1 MPCNL
6 NLLGGLSVSNGDR
19 GVSSFVVKE
28 SGWVFAYLALS
39 PERRFPQEELAELF
53 WPHKFAPDNPKFGPE
68 QGLESL
74 RKALTHLRAHLS
86 EDLGLNPDAIVKI
99 EDGAVF
105 VVPGSVESDAARFQ
119 WLADA
124 GDEALTAELKVERLR
139 EAISLYKGELLPG
152 LTEWYW
158 MPKRRQLKNSF
169 YRAFLDLCRML
180 GGIGAWQEAENLCFR
195 VIAMRPL
202 YESPNR
208 ALMEVLERQGKY
220 QEALDHFREYERL
233 PRTEED
239 LPPSQG
245 LRLYVQALHAR
256 WRGEAGPPDV
266 QPDSSPLPQNGQPP
280 FRADGGALGEKPDR
294 IEQLPMSRGPFIGRE
309 AEIGVLVA
317 ALETHRAVILV
328 GFPGI
333 GKTRLALELARRRVD
348 AYDAVV
354 FVNLANVFDADDIHQ
369 AIASAIDLPFPSGQ
383 CPLLRVTSALGSRE
397 ALVVLDNF
405 EQLAEEGP
413 ECVSLLLK
421 ALPKLT
427 VVITTRR
434 ALDLLGALEI
444 EIESLKTPDEAD
456 TYKTIL
462 ESDCVQL
469 FRARAGIASPE
480 FEIAAEN
487 AAAVA
492 EICRRLNGIP
502 LAIEM
507 VAARAGSL
515 DLNSVQ
521 SEPIEDLFR
530 SLATE
535 DPRVDSRHRSMRGT
549 FNWSYRLLPVPAMV
563 ALKRLSVFRGGWT
576 QNAAKAICKF
586 APELLDLLQDCHL
599 VVAEHGPN
607 STIRFAMPEILRE
620 YAEELLSGR
629 DNAFLARNHAAYYL
643 KFAEKARAGLRGAD
657 QGAWL
662 RRLEADHFNIQHV
675 LAESGATDPEA
686 ALRLACHL
694 PLYWDLK
701 GHWGFG
707 HARLRELL
715 GRTPEVDPR
724 LRAHAALAIS
734 NLAQRLGK
742 YADSEAALTGA
753 IDHCRDHGFRDLE
766 AIGLGNLGRIWKE
779 QGRFDEAA
787 LCLDQCLGVCRE
799 LGERYVEALTLANLG
814 SLCYQSGNYAS
825 AREHLEAAVEI
836 LKEFRLGN
844 GLADAMN
851 NLGGVMRELGGR
863 EEARLML
870 ISALELRREI
880 EDLNG
885 QAYSFDEFARLAAAQ
900 GAHKLAARLL
910 ATANVLRTNHS
921 FELTPVEKESHA
933 AFVGT
938 LKAELGPSD
947 FDAEWRVGCRWPP
960 DEAANAVLTGA
971 V

>member
-1 MPCNL
+1 
-6 NLLGGLSVSNGDR
+6 
-19 GVSSFVVKE
+19 
-28 SGWVFAYLALS
+28 
-39 PERRFPQEELAELF
+39 
-53 WPHKFAPDNPKFGPE
+53 
-68 QGLESL
+68 
-74 RKALTHLRAHLS
+74 
-86 EDLGLNPDAIVKI
+86 
-99 EDGAVF
+99 
-105 VVPGSVESDAARFQ
+105 
-119 WLADA
+119 
-124 GDEALTAELKVERLR
+124 
-139 EAISLYKGELLPG
+139 
-152 LTEWYW
+152 
-158 MPKRRQLKNSF
+158 
-169 YRAFLDLCRML
+169 
-180 GGIGAWQEAENLCFR
+180 
-195 VIAMRPL
+195 
-202 YESPNR
+202 
-208 ALMEVLERQGKY
+208 
-220 QEALDHFREYERL
+220 
-233 PRTEED
+233 
-239 LPPSQG
+239 
-245 LRLYVQALHAR
+245 
-256 WRGEAGPPDV
+256 
-266 QPDSSPLPQNGQPP
+266 
-280 FRADGGALGEKPDR
+280 
-294 IEQLPMSRGPFIGRE
+294 
-309 AEIGVLVA
+309 
-317 ALETHRAVILV
+317 
-328 GFPGI
+328 
-333 GKTRLALELARRRVD
+333 
-348 AYDAVV
+348 
-354 FVNLANVFDADDIHQ
+354 
-369 AIASAIDLPFPSGQ
+369 
-383 CPLLRVTSALGSRE
+383 
-397 ALVVLDNF
+397 
-405 EQLAEEGP
+405 
-413 ECVSLLLK
+413 
-421 ALPKLT
+421 
-427 VVITTRR
+427 
-434 ALDLLGALEI
+434 
-444 EIESLKTPDEAD
+444 
-456 TYKTIL
+456 
-462 ESDCVQL
+462 
-469 FRARAGIASPE
+469 
-480 FEIAAEN
+480 
-487 AAAVA
+487 
-492 EICRRLNGIP
+492 
-502 LAIEM
+502 
-507 VAARAGSL
+507 
-515 DLNSVQ
+515 
-521 SEPIEDLFR
+521 
-530 SLATE
+530 
-535 DPRVDSRHRSMRGT
+535 MRGT

-563 ALKRLSVFRGGWT
+563 AFKRLSVFRGGWT